1 MMCGSFCANNIQQP
15 ALKGMKLFLYD
26 KALKEMVGRQIPPN
40 EPVLLLD
47 AWDTIILGPAE
58 EQSSAVGIMFPS
70 FADGTRHFYEWY
82 TCFFLVYSTSTCILT
97 V

>member
-58 EQSSAVGIMFPS
+58 EQSSAVGMCWV
-70 FADGTRHFYEWY
+70 AGHRTDGNRHFYEWY
-82 TCFFLVYSTSTCILT
+82 TCSFLVYSTSTCI
-97 V
+97 